1 MRASI
6 IVFMLCLVSLHTT
19 AAESP
24 AAALVTPPPTA
35 QQFTIMSTAGN
46 HGTSARWTT
55 DDGTRMGRESLLLR
69 GQVFELESAAR
80 LGADGMLTHVVVR
93 GHTPNGDAAETFTIN
108 DGVAAWKSPVDEGSS
123 PYRTPAQYLSFGGPF
138 ALGASVFEALLAAP
152 DRSLAWLPGGRAHA
166 EMLTTAEALTSATIA
181 PARVVNA
188 DTRTGSIEAGKAAGA
203 ES

>member
-1 MRASI
+1 
-6 IVFMLCLVSLHTT
+6 MLCLVSLHTT

-80 LGADGMLTHVVVR
+80 LGADGMLTRVVVR
-93 GHTPNGDAAETFTIN
+93 GHTPNRDAAETFTIN
-108 DGVAAWKSPVDEGSS
+108 DCVAAWKSPVDEGSS

-152 DRSLAWLPGGRAHA
+152 ERSLALLPGGRAHA